1 MKHSKEELKLFQSF
15 PLDVKMGKTALR
27 IRELAEHDFYVS
39 FSGGKDSEV
48 AVDFVART
56 LSEIGI
62 QQMYVANVNTGL
74 EYLSVQRFCKP
85 FCEMVSKKYGI
96 KIILDTLYP
105 KITFKAVLEKYGYP
119 IISKEVA
126 QCIFE
131 ARKGIANGDGTYSYR
146 IQKLNGTYKDKN
158 GNLSPYNCSKYKFL
172 LDAPFKI
179 SHLCCHEMKKHPAYE
194 YEALTGRIPLI
205 ATTTEES
212 RARKSAWLKHGCN
225 VFDAK
230 RPLSAPFSFWTDNDI
245 LTYIHQENLPVA
257 DAYGKVVPEDDGIDG
272 LNKYC
277 PEKYEYSKKF
287 MEEHGLISDVIDDE
301 TGEKYDPKDFVI
313 ETCPVCGREEVIRIK
328 GVSRCRCGYPL
339 APCSVCESCDYATCP
354 YGCNGT
360 EEDTE
365 KPCDHDALPDSIQ
378 EKLYA
383 LL

>member
-179 SHLCCHEMKKHPAYE
+179 SHLCCHEMKN
-194 YEALTGRIPLI
+194 IPLMNMRHLP
-205 ATTTEES
+205 EEF
-212 RARKSAWLKHGCN
+212 H
-225 VFDAK
+225 
-230 RPLSAPFSFWTDNDI
+230 
-245 LTYIHQENLPVA
+245 
-257 DAYGKVVPEDDGIDG
+257 
-272 LNKYC
+272 
-277 PEKYEYSKKF
+277 
-287 MEEHGLISDVIDDE
+287 
-301 TGEKYDPKDFVI
+301 
-313 ETCPVCGREEVIRIK
+313 
-328 GVSRCRCGYPL
+328 
-339 APCSVCESCDYATCP
+339 
-354 YGCNGT
+354 
-360 EEDTE
+360 
-365 KPCDHDALPDSIQ
+365 
-378 EKLYA
+378 
-383 LL
+383 

>member
-272 LNKYC
+272 QINMFEEIGYEGCRFKTTGCPRTGCIYC
-277 PEKYEYSKKF
+277 LFGITQDINRIIRLYEMEPKRADYVLRGGKFNDEGMWIPSDEGLGYWYILDWLARHGIDVPYPDKEKYR
-287 MEEHGLISDVIDDE
+287 LV
-301 TGEKYDPKDFVI
+301 
-313 ETCPVCGREEVIRIK
+313 
-328 GVSRCRCGYPL
+328 
-339 APCSVCESCDYATCP
+339 
-354 YGCNGT
+354 
-360 EEDTE
+360 
-365 KPCDHDALPDSIQ
+365 
-378 EKLYA
+378 
-383 LL
+383 